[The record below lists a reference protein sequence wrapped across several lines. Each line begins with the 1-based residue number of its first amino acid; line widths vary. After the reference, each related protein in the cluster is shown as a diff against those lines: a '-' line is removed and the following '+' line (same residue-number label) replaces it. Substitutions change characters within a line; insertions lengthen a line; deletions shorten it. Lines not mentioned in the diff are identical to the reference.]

1 MINYI
6 NNNLL
11 MANTKEE
18 AKLMGELVVT
28 LPEQLGFTVNYAKSL
43 LDQSNK

>member
-18 AKLMGELVVT
+18 AKLMGKLAVT
-28 LPEQLGFTVNYAKSL
+28 LPEQLGFIVNYAKSL
-43 LDQSNK
+43 LESVQ